1 MINEL
6 IYKGEKMA
14 FTDNQ
19 MRELLAG
26 IIDIQEP
33 ILPLGS
39 VVDLKK
45 EILQD
50 RINLKDVDKV
60 RIVITHRF
68 LYGQYVKVEEINH
81 QLQRFKN
88 AIDTFKPYTDNFI
101 SKAAGSLDGM
111 NSDFIS
117 KMQKTLNNMTD
128 STAPEMLNKAIELYS
143 KAKAAID
150 SLTEVDEEISNLESY
165 SF

>member
-68 LYGQYVKVEEINH
+68 LYGQ
-81 QLQRFKN
+81 R
-88 AIDTFKPYTDNFI
+88 
-101 SKAAGSLDGM
+101 
-111 NSDFIS
+111 
-117 KMQKTLNNMTD
+117 
-128 STAPEMLNKAIELYS
+128 
-143 KAKAAID
+143 
-150 SLTEVDEEISNLESY
+150 
-165 SF
+165 